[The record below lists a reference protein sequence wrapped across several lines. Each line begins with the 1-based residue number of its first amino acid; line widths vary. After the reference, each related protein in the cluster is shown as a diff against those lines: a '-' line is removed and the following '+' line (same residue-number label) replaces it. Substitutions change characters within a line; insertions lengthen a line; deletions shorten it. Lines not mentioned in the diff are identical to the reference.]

1 MSKEKDDKVVKPTP
15 EPSLNDQQQT
25 HHTGL
30 ISMLSRSDDRTL
42 QSVRS
47 VCILSEQKRVQSQD
61 IKEFSASPG
70 SYHTPSGNLR
80 SAHFSAK
87 LASHFSEEDS
97 PTFGRTRLVSWE
109 MLDTFYDC
117 TEYTEIKQASLLH
130 SQDQIKLNKMEVE
143 LAGCK
148 RHLEAANSE
157 AALAQTEPATLK
169 GFFLNLTKEF
179 KINRDCMTVD
189 TALSP
194 AEANA
199 DDQDNSHNALC
210 QVDQEVAGNSTGIA
224 ADILDAIND
233 MEVASKGI
241 RTLMEIL
248 GTENAY
254 LKRTLETCQSTIAD
268 RLVQINTKDTEIS
281 GLQKELTK
289 QKDLTSNAKTNAS
302 NLEQELTLLKEDC
315 VAKEPL
321 IQVGAAVRLAFLER
335 SKPKPHDSLM
345 LNHDIFSASTAAAQD
360 GNVLADLALLRV
372 GGCDAAKFQVAFSD
386 LYRCNFRAITAAGP
400 VLLQAFKLHA
410 TARIL
415 NGGNGMPN
423 LRLSFDAAFITI
435 CNSARQRT
443 LEGTPE
449 GQRLLRRA
457 ESSLNETVVCTRKNE
472 TRRAGLLR

>member
-80 SAHFSAK
+80 SARFSAK

-97 PTFGRTRLVSWE
+97 PTFGRTRL
-109 MLDTFYDC
+109 
-117 TEYTEIKQASLLH
+117 
-130 SQDQIKLNKMEVE
+130 
-143 LAGCK
+143 

-157 AALAQTEPATLK
+157 AALAQTESATLK

-189 TALSP
+189 IALSP

-224 ADILDAIND
+224 ADILDATND

-241 RTLMEIL
+241 RTLMENL

-345 LNHDIFSASTAAAQD
+345 LNRDIFSASTAAAQD

-386 LYRCNFRAITAAGP
+386 LYGCNFRAITAAGP

-457 ESSLNETVVCTRKNE
+457 ESSLDEMVVCTRKNE